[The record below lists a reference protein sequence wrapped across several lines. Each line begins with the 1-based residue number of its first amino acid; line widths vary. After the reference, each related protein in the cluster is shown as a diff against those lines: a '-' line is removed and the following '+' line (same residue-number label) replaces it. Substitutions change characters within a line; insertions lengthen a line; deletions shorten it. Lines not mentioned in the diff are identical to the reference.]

1 VINAILEQM
10 AFHRRRPRFHPHP
23 DPLPSRE
30 RGRFAPCWYK
40 LLLCCAALFSCASP
54 SFADTL
60 LLKSGETLI
69 GKVVSEDEA
78 SVTFASDA
86 LGKVTVP
93 RDRIERLDKTPAPT
107 AGAEQAAPA
116 EAAAQPPAAAASEK
130 KDLFRMWWDQYLLYE
145 VYQPVTVTVPFTEE
159 RKVEEEISVSGRAG
173 LKLSLDAADFYSTN
187 REDQIPGGTAVRTFR
202 LYTDGHF
209 GKGPDPT
216 LYKLE
221 FGSVGGSFYMTSGW
235 LRWQGVEYVHNIQA
249 GYETVPQTL
258 ENIYASQ
265 ALTFMEA
272 ASMSLAFSPG
282 NRLGVEI
289 DRTFSD
295 QRIYTSLGVYS
306 IGSDPGLNGGT
317 VTQTLLYPVVRVT
330 GLPMY
335 EDRGKDNVT
344 LLHLGMSVGYQFAKD
359 SQFEYRSRPES
370 FIAPYLVDTG
380 QFHGDGAGLLGLE
393 AIYKKGPLT
402 VTAEAAYQELTRS
415 DANQFW
421 GGYIS
426 ASWFL
431 TGEQRGYD
439 RSSASVASVLLPNR
453 EFSWKNWTAGA
464 WEVAARWSYVDL
476 TSGSVNGGRMNIA
489 MLGLNWYWNR
499 YIRWMLNTGYANVT
513 GGPSPGDLF
522 ILQARLQM
530 VF

>member
-1 VINAILEQM
+1 MVKQEGGHAVALS
-10 AFHRRRPRFHPHP
+10 PRG
-23 DPLPSRE
+23 SG
-30 RGRFAPCWYK
+30 RGEGKAHWGK
-40 LLLCCAALFSCASP
+40 LLCCLALAAFTLPCC
-54 SFADTL
+54 ADTL

-69 GKVVSEDEA
+69 GKVVSEDET
-78 SVTFASDA
+78 SITFASDA

-93 RDRIERLDKTPAPT
+93 RDRIERLEKTAAPMV
-107 AGAEQAAPA
+107 GAEQPQPA
-116 EAAAQPPAAAASEK
+116 EAPAQPAPAAANEK

-145 VYQPVTVTVPFTEE
+145 VYQPVTVTIPFTEE
-159 RKVEEEISVSGRAG
+159 RKVEEQISVSGRAG
-173 LKLSLDAADFYSTN
+173 LKLSLDAAGFYSTN
-187 REDQIPGGTAVRTFR
+187 REEQIGGGTAVRTFR

-235 LRWQGVEYVHNIQA
+235 LRWQGVEYVHNVQA

-258 ENIYASQ
+258 ENIYAFQ

-272 ASMSLAFSPG
+272 ASMTLAFSPG

-295 QRIYTSLGVYS
+295 QRIYGSVGIYS

-317 VTQTLLYPVVRVT
+317 VTQTLLYPVMRVT
-330 GLPMY
+330 GLPIY
-335 EDRGKDNVT
+335 ADRGKDNVT
-344 LLHLGMSVGYQFAKD
+344 LLHLGMSIGYQFAKD
-359 SQFEYRSRPES
+359 SQFEFRSRPES

-380 QFHGDGAGLLGLE
+380 QVNADGAGLLGLE

-402 VTAEAAYQELTRS
+402 VTAETAFQALTHS
-415 DANQFW
+415 DANEFW
-421 GGYIS
+421 GAYVS

-431 TGEQRGYD
+431 TGEERGYD
-439 RSSASVASVLLPNR
+439 RSSASVASILLPNR

-464 WEVAARWSYVDL
+464 WEIAGRWSYVDL

-499 YIRWMLNTGYANVT
+499 YIRWMFNTGYANVT
-513 GGPSPGDLF
+513 GGPSPGDLYIF
-522 ILQARLQM
+522 QARLQM
-530 VF
+530 TF

>member
-1 VINAILEQM
+1 M
-10 AFHRRRPRFHPHP
+10 
-23 DPLPSRE
+23 
-30 RGRFAPCWYK
+30 
-40 LLLCCAALFSCASP
+40 
-54 SFADTL
+54 
-60 LLKSGETLI
+60 
-69 GKVVSEDEA
+69 
-78 SVTFASDA
+78 
-86 LGKVTVP
+86 
-93 RDRIERLDKTPAPT
+93 
-107 AGAEQAAPA
+107 
-116 EAAAQPPAAAASEK
+116 
-130 KDLFRMWWDQYLLYE
+130 
-145 VYQPVTVTVPFTEE
+145 
-159 RKVEEEISVSGRAG
+159 
-173 LKLSLDAADFYSTN
+173 
-187 REDQIPGGTAVRTFR
+187 
-202 LYTDGHF
+202 
-209 GKGPDPT
+209 
-216 LYKLE
+216 YKLE

-235 LRWQGVEYVHNIQA
+235 LRWQGVDYVHNIQV

-258 ENIYASQ
+258 ENIYASS

-295 QRIYTSLGVYS
+295 QRIYTSLGIYS

-330 GLPMY
+330 GLPAY

-344 LLHLGMSVGYQFAKD
+344 LLHLGMSLGYQFAKG
-359 SQFEYRSRPES
+359 SQFEFRSRPES

-380 QFHGDGAGLLGLE
+380 EVDGDGAGLLGLE

-402 VTAEAAYQELTRS
+402 VTGETAFQKLVHS
-415 DANQFW
+415 DANWF
-421 GGYIS
+421 GGAYVS

-431 TGEQRGYD
+431 TGEERGYD

-464 WEVAARWSYVDL
+464 WEVAARYSYVDL

-499 YIRWMLNTGYANVT
+499 YIRWMLNTGYANVN
-513 GGPSPGDLF
+513 GGTSPGDLF
-522 ILQARLQM
+522 IFQARLQM

>member
-1 VINAILEQM
+1 MRAPSPQPPPVKGEGVVL
-10 AFHRRRPRFHPHP
+10 RPAHCSIRFRWHI
-23 DPLPSRE
+23 
-30 RGRFAPCWYK
+30 A
-40 LLLCCAALFSCASP
+40 LLCCFALAVFADP
-54 SFADTL
+54 SLADTL

-69 GKVVSEDEA
+69 GKVVSEDET

-93 RDRIERLDKTPAPT
+93 RERIERLEKTAAPAI
-107 AGAEQAAPA
+107 GAEQSPAA
-116 EAAAQPPAAAASEK
+116 AAAQPDAAAASEK

-145 VYQPVTVTVPFTEE
+145 VYQPVTVNVPFTEE

-173 LKLSLDAADFYSTN
+173 LKLSLDAAGFYSTN
-187 REDQIPGGTAVRTFR
+187 REEQIGGGTAVRTFR

-235 LRWQGVEYVHNIQA
+235 LRWQGVDYVHNVQA

-258 ENIYASQ
+258 ENIYAFQ

-272 ASMSLAFSPG
+272 SSMSLAFSPG
-282 NRLGVEI
+282 NRLGIEV
-289 DRTFSD
+289 DRTFAD
-295 QRIYTSLGVYS
+295 QRIYGSLGLYS
-306 IGSDPGLNGGT
+306 VGSEPGLNGGT
-317 VTQTLLYPVVRVT
+317 VTQTLLYPALRVT
-330 GLPMY
+330 GLPVY
-335 EDRGKDNVT
+335 ADRGKDDVT
-344 LLHLGMSVGYQFAKD
+344 LLHLGMSIGYQFAKD
-359 SQFEYRSRPES
+359 SQFEFRSRPES

-380 QFHGDGAGLLGLE
+380 EVNGDGAGLLGLE
-393 AIYKKGPLT
+393 SIYKKGPLT
-402 VTAEAAYQELTRS
+402 VTGEVAFQKLTS
-415 DANQFW
+415 DARNQFW
-421 GGYIS
+421 GGYVS

-431 TGEQRGYD
+431 TGEERGYD

-464 WEVAARWSYVDL
+464 WEIAARWSYVDL

-513 GGPSPGDLF
+513 GGSSPGDLY

-530 VF
+530 TF